1 MKFSKSISFMALLA
15 CITLSA
21 QPQTQ
26 NSGHASSKS
35 ASAATKSTAFASAEV
50 VEVYPRERRLL
61 LKHGPIADLRMSAM
75 TMEFAVRNPKL
86 LNGLKPGNKIR
97 FTAVQANDDYV
108 VTSIEVTR

>member
-1 MKFSKSISFMALLA
+1 MALLA

-50 VEVYPRERRLL
+50 VDVYAKEKRLL
-61 LKHGPIADLRMSAM
+61 LEHGPIANLRMSAM
-75 TMEFAVRNPKL
+75 TMEFGVRDAKL
-86 LNGLKPGNKIR
+86 LIGLKPGNKIR
-97 FTAVQANDDYV
+97 FTAEHVNDDYV
-108 VTSIEVTR
+108 VTSIEVTK